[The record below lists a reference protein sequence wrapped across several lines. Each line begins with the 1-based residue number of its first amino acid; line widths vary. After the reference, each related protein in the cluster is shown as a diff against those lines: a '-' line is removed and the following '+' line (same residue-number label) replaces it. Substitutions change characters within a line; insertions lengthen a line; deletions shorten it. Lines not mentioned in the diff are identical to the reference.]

1 VTWLLLKKYALPAL
15 LALAVSALTVSH
27 WWAYR
32 SGVQAESTRQE
43 ARIAQVREAARV
55 RQEALADELEQARAH
70 RQIVV
75 RDRIRF
81 VDRVVDPAGCA
92 DVVVPDGLLEALGGA
107 HADD

>member
-1 VTWLLLKKYALPAL
+1 MWLLAIKKYLLPVL
-15 LALAVSALTVSH
+15 LALAVSALTASH

-32 SGVQAESTRQE
+32 TGKTAERVMQE
-43 ARIAQVREAARV
+43 VRIAQVREAARV

-75 RDRIRF
+75 RDRIRY

-92 DVVVPDGLLEALGGA
+92 DVVVPDGLLEALGGTD
-107 HADD
+107 ADD